1 MKFIVIEGLDGAG
14 KSTQIQ
20 LLRDH
25 LTKLGKKFYYLH
37 FPRTDSPVFGE
48 LIARFLRGEFGKN
61 ENVNPYLVALIY
73 AGDRKDAAD
82 TILQYLKD
90 GTYVIADRYVY
101 SNIAYQ
107 CAKLSHES
115 DREALRNWIL
125 DMEYNYYKIPKPDLN
140 LFLDVPFQF
149 TKEQLT
155 YMRNGKDRN
164 YLNGNFDIHEKDLDF
179 QNFVKEVYLA
189 QAARDEKLKI
199 INCGDKNNS
208 ILPPTAIFNKI
219 LELINLDNLLN
230 P

>member
-155 YMRNGKDRN
+155 YMRNGEDRN